1 MPIEI
6 RELVIKVKIEEAAH
20 SALNAFDMLEMKKNL
35 LKECKKEIRIQLKK
49 EKER

>member
-6 RELVIKVKIEEAAH
+6 RELIIKVKIEESNH
-20 SALNAFDMLEMKKNL
+20 SALNAFDLSEMKKNL